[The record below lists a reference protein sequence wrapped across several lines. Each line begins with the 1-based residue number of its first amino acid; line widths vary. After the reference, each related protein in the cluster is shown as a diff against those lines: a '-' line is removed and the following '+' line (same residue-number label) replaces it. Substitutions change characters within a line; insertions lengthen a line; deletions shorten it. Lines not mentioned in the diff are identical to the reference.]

1 MARRCTLIKILSAS
15 AILLISLPVKALPTP
30 PIAFSSRTVLIGA
43 EGTLVGRIK
52 LIDMG
57 PGKMGWIQSWE
68 NGGSVQSAL
77 TQINP
82 AKRLWPVP

>member
-57 PGKMGWIQSWE
+57 PGKMGWIQE